1 MSDSDANRIPLSAL
15 QHYAFCPR
23 QCALIHL
30 SMVWDENLYTQRGRR
45 VHERVDQGES
55 TSRSGVRIERSLPLW
70 SDRHGLTGKADVVE
84 FSETGKPYPVEYK
97 SGRKKHSLPDRIQ
110 LTGQA
115 LCLEEMFDCTIVEGA
130 LFYHRSRHREI
141 VPIDAKLRDKTLSVI
156 EEVREL
162 LSHDALPPPN
172 HDARC
177 RHCSLADACL
187 PMLRE
192 ALAKEVPT

>member
-1 MSDSDANRIPLSAL
+1 MSNEDDRIPLSAL

-30 SMVWDENLYTQRGRR
+30 SRVWDENLYTQRGCR
-45 VHERVDQGES
+45 VHERVDQGKS
-55 TSRSGVRIERSLPLW
+55 TSRGGVRIERSLPLW
-70 SDRHGLTGKADVVE
+70 SDLHGLTGKADVVE

-110 LTGQA
+110 LAGQV
-115 LCLEEMFDCTIVEGA
+115 LCLEEMFDCTLAEGA

-141 VPIDAKLRDKTLSVI
+141 VPINSELRDKTLSVI
-156 EEVREL
+156 ADVRKL
-162 LSHDALPPPN
+162 LSHNDLPPACN
-172 HDARC
+172 DTRC

-187 PMLRE
+187 PTLRE
-192 ALAKEVPT
+192 ALAEKAPT